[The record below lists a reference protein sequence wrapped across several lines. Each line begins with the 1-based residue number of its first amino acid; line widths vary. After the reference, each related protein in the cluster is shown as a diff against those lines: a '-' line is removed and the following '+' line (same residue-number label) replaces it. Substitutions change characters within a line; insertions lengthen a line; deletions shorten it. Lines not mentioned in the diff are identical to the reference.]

1 MQKHSLNF
9 TVTLLLFGGLPATI
23 TGCASAR
30 DTNSIAPAVP
40 LSEKAPTAGDLFVSN
55 FYDAEILIYPANQQN
70 PEPTGTITDGVSDP
84 YNLAVDQAGTLY
96 VQNNNN
102 TITEYPEGASEPSKT
117 LTEPK
122 VGYGT
127 GICVTVG
134 TDGTVYAA
142 DHLAGQVYE
151 FKNGSGSPSTTLRVS
166 EAFGLALDSHN
177 NLYVGWSNSSSG
189 ASGHVMKFKP
199 GATSG
204 KDLGITVKYSGGLA
218 IDSHNDLLAGD
229 QGNQVID
236 IFKKGATTP
245 FRTISTSPYYPYQF
259 ALGRKER
266 YLYLVSG
273 TPAAVYVYDYKTGK
287 LSWTDSQGLK
297 GSGYAEGVALR
308 PAAKP

>member
-134 TDGTVYAA
+134 TDGT
-142 DHLAGQVYE
+142 
-151 FKNGSGSPSTTLRVS
+151 
-166 EAFGLALDSHN
+166 
-177 NLYVGWSNSSSG
+177 SSG

-199 GATSG
+199 GAMSG